1 MGWESRK
8 KEETIEDFYL
18 EVPEEKIY
26 FPIDFIWK
34 NKDGKPVELKNNWS
48 VNLEEG
54 KKKTI
59 EISEINFKKNKLHG
73 R

>member
-8 KEETIEDFYL
+8 KEENLEDFYL
-18 EVPEEKIY
+18 ELPEEKFMY
-26 FPIDFIWK
+26 PIDYIWGY
-34 NKDGKPVELKNNWS
+34 KDGNPVELKDNWS

-59 EISEINFKKNKLHG
+59 EISEINFSKKNVH
-73 R
+73 RR